1 MKELVAFSHFHD
13 RQQNALERQ
22 RNAKEKVTEPQ
33 GIKSI
38 SSMMP
43 IFC

>member
-1 MKELVAFSHFHD
+1 MTDSKMHL
-13 RQQNALERQ
+13 NAKQ
-22 RNAKEKVTEPQ
+22 AKEKVTEPQ